1 MTTTFDRR
9 ICSDLNETI
18 SREWLVTNGLGGYA
32 AGTVA
37 GALTRMQHG
46 LLVAAPPGA
55 ETPQL
60 LLAKIDEEVVFDQR
74 TYYLGTNE
82 YRDGTLNPAGFVHL
96 ESFRLEEG
104 SPIFTYRLG
113 GLSGITLEKRI
124 WMPHGLN
131 TTYIQYRVQRNTTS
145 DGTGYRRDGST
156 EVVHSSFGRQQY
168 SDISRRT
175 MTLTLLPFTAQR
187 PYNIPQHGS
196 KDRFFHVDIH
206 RADEL
211 THRDTYMSLSIAP
224 HEIIGCTIQAGTNGY
239 PYHMLAAGQHT
250 SYVTFIPTGVWY
262 WNFLRRCDLAAGLP
276 ATDDLYLPGVIR
288 TTFMLEPERTSSLT
302 IIASSEKLSSLA
314 FYPEEVALSY
324 NKNIERQRHLL
335 SNALQPRR
343 YFGDTGEAVHAQHL
357 HILQSQSSHAAY
369 DESKEFLLTLLQAAD
384 RFVIRHVPIS
394 RRYDPLYPEH
404 DEETVP
410 SVLSS
415 YYGMELKTRETLIAF
430 PGLLLIPGHY
440 AEART
445 ILRQLVRSLRGGL
458 LPDRFPVNGELNS
471 SLKECDY
478 GNVDGTLWLFYAL
491 DHYLQVTRDA
501 PFLREIYFR
510 LTESIDRYIY
520 GTMNGIQIDAH
531 DGLLRAGCPGK
542 ALTWMNATIQEE
554 PVTPRV
560 GKPVEVNAL
569 WYNALSLL
577 QSWSLLL
584 QRQGATSSFSP
595 RYEDLLKQCER
606 SFGERFWN
614 ETGDYLFDV
623 VDGVNGNDPAIRPNQ
638 LFALSL
644 HYPVLH
650 EDYRRSVFDVV
661 TRHLLTAYGL
671 RTLAPLEHGYR
682 GHAGPRLEEQQRA
695 LHQGSTWIWL
705 LGPYIEAML
714 SLPPTHAGRLEELH
728 SEYLWLRGKQLLEI
742 SKGRLNVGL
751 LTMYDAVL
759 DGDGPS
765 SNYLDNSSAMSTG
778 EMLRIYDLLSRTQ
791 VSRLDRYSSKQ

>member
-1 MTTTFDRR
+1 MTTTLDRS

-46 LLVAAPPGA
+46 LLIAALPGA
-55 ETPQL
+55 EIPQL

-96 ESFRLEEG
+96 ESFCLEEG
-104 SPIFTYRLG
+104 SPVFTYRLG

-131 TTYIQYRVQRNTTS
+131 TTYIQYRVHHNMMS
-145 DGTGYRRDGST
+145 TGYRRNGST
-156 EVVHSSFGRQQY
+156 GTLDSSPGRLRY
-168 SDISRRT
+168 SDASQRT

-196 KDRFFHVDIH
+196 NDRHFHVAIH
-206 RADEL
+206 QANEL
-211 THRDTYMSLSIAP
+211 VRRDTYMSLSIAP
-224 HEIIGCTIQAGTNGY
+224 HEIIGCTIQAGKNDY
-239 PYHMLAAGQHT
+239 PYHILATGQYT
-250 SYVTFIPTGVWY
+250 SHVTFIPTGVWY
-262 WNFLRRCDLAAGLP
+262 WNFLHRCDLAAGLP

-288 TTFMLEPERTSSLT
+288 ATFMLEPERTSSLT
-302 IIASSEKLSSLA
+302 IIASCEKLSSLE
-314 FYPEEVALSY
+314 FYPEEVTHSY
-324 NKNIERQRHLL
+324 NRSIERQRHFL
-335 SNALQPRR
+335 SKALRPRR
-343 YFGDTGEAVHAQHL
+343 YFGDSGEAVHAHHL
-357 HILQSQSSHAAY
+357 HILQSHSPY
-369 DESKEFLLTLLQAAD
+369 TKNEENKEFLLNLLQGAD
-384 RFVIRHVPIS
+384 RFVIKQVATS
-394 RRYDPLYPEH
+394 DRYDPLHPGH
-404 DEETVP
+404 NKETVT

-415 YYGMELKTRETLIAF
+415 YYDLGLKTRETLIAL
-430 PGLLLIPGHY
+430 PGLLLIPGY
-440 AEART
+440 YTEART
-445 ILRQLVRSLRGGL
+445 ILRQLARSLRGGL
-458 LPDRFPVNGELNS
+458 LPDRFPIYSEVNG

-478 GNVDGTLWLFYAL
+478 SNADGTLWLFYAL
-491 DHYLQVTRDA
+491 DHYLQVTRDI

-510 LTESIDRYIY
+510 LTESIDSYMY
-520 GTMNGIQIDAH
+520 GTMNGIQIDAR
-531 DGLLRAGCPGK
+531 DGLLCAGCPGK
-542 ALTWMNATIQEE
+542 ALTWMNATVGGK
-554 PVTPRV
+554 PVTPRM

-577 QSWSLLL
+577 RSWSLLL
-584 QRQGATSSFSP
+584 QRQEAMPPFSP
-595 RYEDLLKQCER
+595 RYENVLQQCER

-614 ETGDYLFDV
+614 EAGDYLFDV
-623 VDGVNGNDPAIRPNQ
+623 VDGVHGNDAAIRPNQ
-638 LFALSL
+638 LFAFSL

-671 RTLAPLEHGYR
+671 RTLAPGDHDYL

-714 SLPPTHAGRLEELH
+714 SLPPAHSGRLEGLH

-765 SNYLDNSSAMSTG
+765 SHCLDGASAMSTG

-791 VSRLDRYSSKQ
+791 VSRAGRYSSKQ